1 MVVSLVYYSDVLVT
15 LVLQF
20 CCTFKA
26 SALDVQSLVNSR
38 TLFTRPRPRT

>member
-1 MVVSLVYYSDVLVT
+1 MVVSIVYYSDVLVT

-26 SALDVQSLVNSR
+26 SALDM
-38 TLFTRPRPRT
+38 